1 MLIIDTAPALSTAF
15 IWAWASVTYKDYMRR
30 LSPLTVNFL
39 RMLYT
44 TAALTIPVV
53 LIGLNI
59 GAIWGSLSGL
69 LSLAVGDSMYLM
81 AINYSGVSVAAPISY
96 SYIPLSVLMAT
107 LLGEPLTIFKVTSG
121 LMIMLGVYL
130 LSRERTRVTLKGV
143 TLALGTAVAWA
154 VGQTMIKVAD
164 VNGLNPVSVAFVRV
178 ATAGLVLLMVNHV
191 IHNDLTTAIKT
202 TLRTRLPLV
211 AILDLGIGVALFAY
225 SVDLIGLGFT
235 VIVTGCMPLIAQL
248 MAKFMSGEKLTASKL
263 MGAVI
268 IVLAIATAFIQ

>member
-154 VGQTMIKVAD
+154 IGQTMIKVAD